1 MAEDI
6 LEDNEIEK
14 IIVQLAIGQG
24 KFNEKEA
31 ELAVNWASE
40 IRILGALLDMV
51 LKGHLVLVIGDGHT
65 IAVKMVQ

>member
-6 LEDNEIEK
+6 LEENEIEK
-14 IIVQLAIGQG
+14 IIMQLAVGQG
-24 KFNEKEA
+24 KFSEKEA

-51 LKGHLVLVIGDGHT
+51 LEGRLVLVIGDGQT